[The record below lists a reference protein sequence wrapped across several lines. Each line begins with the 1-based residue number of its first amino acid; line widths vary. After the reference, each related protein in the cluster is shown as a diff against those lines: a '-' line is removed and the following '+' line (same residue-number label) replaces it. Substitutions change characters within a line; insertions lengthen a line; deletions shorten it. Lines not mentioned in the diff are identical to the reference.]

1 MNRNAESQNWDSQ
14 LSCSL
19 SFFACR
25 PPGARGQRSGTSASH
40 GMIDIRQVQ
49 ASGKCQS
56 SAKHHAW
63 QSVYNLKNKLLT
75 MIASVLLRNSGYASQ
90 ATRARVVG
98 LRFLS
103 SGPKSAAAPN
113 SNVDEDNILPVRGND
128 DADWVLECPASPPAF
143 IVASMLASFSYCL
156 FITCLD
162 RLLGETFSTEPPRS
176 SF

>member
-1 MNRNAESQNWDSQ
+1 MRNLKFRDSQ

-40 GMIDIRQVQ
+40 HGMIDIRQQFKQ
-49 ASGKCQS
+49 AVTANQAPSTMHGHS
-56 SAKHHAW
+56 I
-63 QSVYNLKNKLLT
+63 YNLKNILLT

-90 ATRARVVG
+90 ATRARAVG